1 MRLSRLFFAAAFLP
15 IIAFAQSPLITNV
28 PNRTMINLDGEW
40 HAIIDPYEFG
50 LQERFYTNA
59 HAATKTDRVE
69 YDFDSSPTLHV
80 PGDWNSQRDQLLFY
94 EGPIWYRRV
103 FNYTKHSATRTF
115 VYFGAANYKARV
127 YLNGQELGE
136 HEGGFTGFN
145 FEATKIL
152 REGENFL
159 VVEVDNTRHPDGIPA
174 RNTDWWNYGGLTRD
188 VSLIEVPHVFV
199 QNYMIQLAR
208 GSQSE
213 IAGWVQLNGAHG
225 GEPITVSIPEAGI
238 KQTLTADASGRAKF
252 RVSAKLDLW
261 SPEHPK
267 LYGVTIA
274 SGSDTVHDQIGFRS
288 IEVRGHE
295 LLLNGK
301 PIFLRGIAMHEEA
314 PNRGGRA
321 NSEKD
326 AETLFSWLRE
336 LGCNYVRLAHY
347 PHNEYEIRLADRLG
361 ILVWSEIPVYWD
373 IDWQNPA
380 TLANAEGQLRDEIA
394 RDRNRAAVIFWS
406 MSNETPI
413 KPERTA
419 FLSTLAQTARQL
431 DDTRLVTSALDRVD
445 HTSEY
450 VRTLSD
456 PLGAS
461 LDVLGIN
468 EYVGWYEGSVYDA
481 DKMQWHSVYDKP
493 IVISE
498 FGADAPFG
506 HHGDKDERW
515 TEEYQANLFQHQLVM
530 VDHIPNLVG
539 LSPWVLVD
547 FRSPRRTLPGIQ
559 DYYNRKGLFS
569 NHGQK
574 KEAFYVLQEYY
585 QQKTSSMEKAEAHSV
600 QQRSPK

>member
-1 MRLSRLFFAAAFLP
+1 MRLSRASMVLGFLLLFSLF
-15 IIAFAQSPLITNV
+15 AFAQSPAPLISNIA
-28 PNRTMINLDGEW
+28 NRTTVNLDGDW
-40 HAIIDPYEFG
+40 HTIIDPYEFG
-50 LQERFYTNA
+50 LQERFYLNA
-59 HAATKTDRVE
+59 HPANKTDRVE
-69 YDFDSSPTLHV
+69 YNFDASPTLHV

-94 EGPIWYRRV
+94 EGPIWYRRL
-103 FNYTKHSATRTF
+103 FNYRKRPGTRTF
-115 VYFGAANYKARV
+115 VYFGAANYKTRV

-145 FEATKIL
+145 FEATSIL
-152 REGENFL
+152 RDGENFL
-159 VVEVDNTRHPDGIPA
+159 VVEVDNTRHADGIPA

-188 VSLIEVPHVFV
+188 VFLVEVPDVFV
-199 QNYMIQLAR
+199 QDYMIQLAR
-208 GSQSE
+208 GSQNE
-213 IAGWVQLNGAHG
+213 ISGWVQLNGSHG
-225 GEPITVSIPEAGI
+225 GDRITVSIPEAGI
-238 KQTLTADASGRAKF
+238 KQTLTADASGHAEF
-252 RVSAKLDLW
+252 HASAKLDLW

-267 LYGVTIA
+267 LYDVAIA
-274 SGSDTVHDQIGFRS
+274 SGQEAVHDQIGFRS

-301 PIFLRGIAMHEEA
+301 PKFLRGIAMHEEA
-314 PNRGGRA
+314 PIRGGRA
-321 NSEKD
+321 NTEKD
-326 AETLFSWLRE
+326 AETLFTWLRE

-380 TLANAEGQLRDEIA
+380 TLANAQAQLRDEIT

-419 FLSTLAQTARQL
+419 FISTLAQTARQF
-431 DDTRLVTSALDRVD
+431 DDTRLITSALNRVD

-468 EYVGWYEGSVYDA
+468 EYIGWYEGSVYDA
-481 DKMQWHSVYDKP
+481 DQMQWRSDYDKP
-493 IVISE
+493 MIISE
-498 FGADAPFG
+498 FGADAPYG
-506 HHGDKDERW
+506 RHGDKDERW
-515 TEEYQANLFQHQLVM
+515 TEEYQANLFRHQLGM
-530 VDHIPNLVG
+530 LDRIPNLVG

-574 KEAFYVLQEYY
+574 KQAFYVLQKYY
-585 QQKTSSMEKAEAHSV
+585 EQKAGLPSAAEKSG
-600 QQRSPK
+600 K